1 MPLAAIRP
9 TLSLVPEELAPRVP
23 ADLRRLARLLD
34 AAVRIPGTDI
44 RIGLDPLLG
53 LLPGVGDSL
62 SSLLSGWLVVRA
74 AGLGASPA
82 TLARMVG
89 NLLVDAAVGTIPV
102 LGDLFDVGWRANERN
117 LVLLEGQLAD
127 PVRRRKRDRG
137 LVIAVVV
144 VVLAVPVALAALV
157 SWLIY
162 AALTG

>member
-1 MPLAAIRP
+1 M
-9 TLSLVPEELAPRVP
+9 PEELAPRAP

-89 NLLVDAAVGTIPV
+89 NLLVDAAIGTIPV

-117 LVLLEGQLAD
+117 LALLEGQLAD
-127 PVRRRKRDRG
+127 PARRRERDRG
-137 LVIAVVV
+137 LVIAVVA

-162 AALTG
+162 AALAG